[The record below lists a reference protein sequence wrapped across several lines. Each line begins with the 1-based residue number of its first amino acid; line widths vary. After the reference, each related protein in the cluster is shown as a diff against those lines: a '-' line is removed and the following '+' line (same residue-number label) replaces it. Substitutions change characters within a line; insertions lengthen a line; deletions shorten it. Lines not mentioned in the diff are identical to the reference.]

1 MITLIKTILI
11 FFLHMYAFLSFGSIL
26 CSILKIKTFS
36 FFKVTISGFFIYF
49 AFFEIIAL
57 PLILAKEP
65 LSTLSVI
72 WIIVCI
78 LCCVVAT
85 WFYHQQWFS
94 VFKHFGKQSIHN
106 INVWCVLLVVIIAGQ
121 LVMVVCNQNVTS
133 DSAYY
138 IGMVTTAVHTNTM
151 KIFSPYTGQ
160 IEKVFEVRYIF
171 STYPMHNAVIAQL
184 SGLHP
189 LIQTRTIMSGIVILL
204 VNGLYYLIGKKL
216 FKGNI
221 ERAIFFTVA
230 MLCIDLSMH
239 SIYTNA
245 AFLFY
250 RTYEGKAIIGNVFM
264 SMILYC
270 VISLYQKPD
279 DRLIWWDVFFVSASC
294 ISISSTGM
302 FLVPFALAAGLFP
315 LFLHLRSFGIFKKT
329 VVVILPVC
337 IYFMMCFL
345 CSKGI
350 VALPAI

>member
-1 MITLIKTILI
+1 MITLIKIILI

-36 FFKVTISGFFIYF
+36 FLNATISGFFIYF

-72 WIIVCI
+72 WITVCI

-106 INVWCVLLVVIIAGQ
+106 INVWCVLLAVIIVGQ
-121 LVMVVCNQNVTS
+121 LVMVVCNQYITA

-138 IGMVTTAVHTNTM
+138 IGMATTAVHTNTM
-151 KIFSPYTGQ
+151 EIFSPYTGQ
-160 IEKVFEVRYIF
+160 IQNAFELRYIF
-171 STYPMHNAVIAQL
+171 STYPMHNAVFSQVF
-184 SGLHP
+184 GLHP
-189 LIQTRTIMSGIVILL
+189 LIQTRTVMSGIVILM
-204 VNGLYYLIGKKL
+204 VNALYYLIGSEL
-216 FKGNI
+216 FRGDSRK
-221 ERAIFFTVA
+221 AILFVVA
-230 MLCIDLSMH
+230 LLCINLSIH

-264 SMILYC
+264 SMIVYC
-270 VISLYQKPD
+270 VILLYQNRD
-279 DRLIWWDVFFVSASC
+279 DRWTWWSLFFVSASC
-294 ISISSTGM
+294 VAISSSGM
-302 FLVPFALAAGLFP
+302 FLVPFALFAGLFP
-315 LFLHLRSFGIFKKT
+315 LVLYTRKMKIFRNT
-329 VVVILPVC
+329 VLVILPVC
-337 IYFMMCFL
+337 VYFLIYFL
-345 CSKGI
+345 CSLGI
-350 VALPAI
+350 LTLPAI